1 MSIKLKK
8 LKELYV
14 PKSADEKKFVDK
26 HVVAKTADANK
37 NDDAVFDG
45 SKVKT
50 IKRKETRHGYDNEED
65 VKVYEELEHLDEISH
80 EGAVRAASVWKNKGD
95 YRRSMLYTKLAKAL
109 EDGDRTTAAGY
120 EAQLRALQEEN
131 IDEKLKPSMGAGEYV
146 SDFQKSNAPQFA
158 GKSKEKR
165 RMMGIAAY
173 LSAKKGGMKEG
184 VELEEDISK
193 MSTDKLKKHWDK
205 HKDESGASPVFAA
218 QLKQVGKEL
227 AKRKALRKEE
237 VEHLDELDKST
248 MRSYVGKAAVDI
260 ARSGITQGMLKYQS
274 NKEIMAKHIS
284 KRLKG
289 IDTATKKLAYEEVDV
304 SLLELYINLDEDN
317 RNVML
322 SMIEKGLREELLQ
335 FAQSITEHLDAN
347 NN

>member
-26 HVVAKTADANK
+26 HAVAKTADANK

-45 SKVKT
+45 SKVKP

-120 EAQLRALQEEN
+120 EAQLRALKEEY

-146 SDFQKSNAPQFA
+146 SDFEKSKAPQFA

-173 LSAKKGGMKEG
+173 LSAKKGGMKE
-184 VELEEDISK
+184 
-193 MSTDKLKKHWDK
+193 
-205 HKDESGASPVFAA
+205 
-218 QLKQVGKEL
+218 
-227 AKRKALRKEE
+227 E
-237 VEHLDELDKST
+237 VDQIDELDKST
-248 MRSYVGKAAVDI
+248 MRSYVNKAAVDVV
-260 ARSGITQGMLKYQS
+260 RSGITQGMLKQQ
-274 NKEIMAKHIS
+274 NKGKNSIGQEIMAKHVG

>member
-1 MSIKLKK
+1 
-8 LKELYV
+8 
-14 PKSADEKKFVDK
+14 
-26 HVVAKTADANK
+26 
-37 NDDAVFDG
+37 
-45 SKVKT
+45 
-50 IKRKETRHGYDNEED
+50 
-65 VKVYEELEHLDEISH
+65 
-80 EGAVRAASVWKNKGD
+80 
-95 YRRSMLYTKLAKAL
+95 MLYTKLAKAL

-120 EAQLRALQEEN
+120 EAQLRALKEEY

-146 SDFQKSNAPQFA
+146 SDFEKSKAPQFA

-173 LSAKKGGMKEG
+173 LSAKKGGMKE
-184 VELEEDISK
+184 
-193 MSTDKLKKHWDK
+193 
-205 HKDESGASPVFAA
+205 
-218 QLKQVGKEL
+218 
-227 AKRKALRKEE
+227 E
-237 VEHLDELDKST
+237 VDQIDELDKST
-248 MRSYVGKAAVDI
+248 MRSYVNKAAVDVV
-260 ARSGITQGMLKYQS
+260 RSGITQGMLKQQ
-274 NKEIMAKHIS
+274 NKGKNSIGQEIMAKHVG

>member
-37 NDDAVFDG
+37 NADAVFDG

-120 EAQLRALQEEN
+120 EAQLRALKEEN

-173 LSAKKGGMKEG
+173 LSAKKGVM
-184 VELEEDISK
+184 
-193 MSTDKLKKHWDK
+193 
-205 HKDESGASPVFAA
+205 
-218 QLKQVGKEL
+218 
-227 AKRKALRKEE
+227 KEE
-237 VEHLDELDKST
+237 VDPPFIPDKKKSSANVTDKSGAHHTAMSRVRHLAKQALEKQKKIKNEEIEQVDELDKST